1 MRISAAL
8 IGGPMYDPL
17 YRTLSDFTR
26 AAGVEVKVGF
36 QGDHPALNAH
46 LAGLADVPY
55 DLVSTHT
62 KYAPAQ
68 THFLAP
74 LDGLF
79 SLAELEDFIPLV
91 LDLAHVGRQ
100 LYGIPRNIDVRLL
113 HYRTDLLARPPRS
126 WDELLE
132 MARSLNR
139 PPGLYGFLFPG
150 RDSGLFGTF
159 FELAEAGG
167 ARLFPPDR
175 VPQIENAGGRW
186 ALNLLR
192 ACYQEKLVAP
202 EIVDWHFDRV
212 HAAFKAGQAAMV
224 GDWPG
229 YYADYCDPQ
238 SSAVCGRF
246 GLARYPTGPTV
257 QSPVYGGGHT
267 LALTRRGA
275 QKPAALAL
283 LKFLTAPEQQLLEAR
298 AGSVPVRATVMRQ
311 VQAEAQPADQARW
324 HTLEAVIGADI
335 IIPPK
340 FARYPE
346 VEEILWKTVQAAM
359 TGQISVDGALRQMT
373 DQIRAIVTE

>member
-26 AAGVEVKVGF
+26 AAGVEVEVGF

-79 SLAELEDFIPLV
+79 SPAEVEDFIPLV
-91 LDLAHVGRQ
+91 LDLAHVGGQ

-139 PPGLYGFLFPG
+139 SPHFYGFLFPG

-192 ACYQEKLVAP
+192 TCYQEKLVTP

-229 YYADYCDPQ
+229 YYADYCDPDT
-238 SSAVCGRF
+238 SAVYDRF
-246 GLARYPTGPTV
+246 GLARYPTGPTG

-275 QKPAALAL
+275 QKPEALAL
-283 LKFLTAPEQQLLEAR
+283 LKFLTAPERQLLEAR

-311 VQAEAQPADQARW
+311 VQAEAQPADRARW
-324 HTLEAVIGADI
+324 HRLEAVIGADI

-373 DQIRAIVTE
+373 SQIRAIMTE

>member
-17 YRTLSDFTR
+17 YRTLNDFTR
-26 AAGVEVKVGF
+26 TAGVEVEIGF

-46 LAGLADVPY
+46 LAGLEEVPY

-68 THFLAP
+68 TRFLAP
-74 LDGLF
+74 LDALLP
-79 SLAELEDFIPLV
+79 SAELEDFIPLV
-91 LDLAHVGRQ
+91 LDLAKIDGR
-100 LYGIPRNIDVRLL
+100 LYGVPRNIDVRLL
-113 HYRTDLLARPPRS
+113 HYRTDLLARPPRG
-126 WDELLE
+126 WDELVE
-132 MARSLNR
+132 MARSLSR
-139 PPGLYGFLFPG
+139 PPRLYGFLFPG

-192 ACYQEKLVAP
+192 TCYQDKLVAP
-202 EIVDWHFDRV
+202 EIIDWHFDQV
-212 HAAFKAGQAAMV
+212 HAAFKTGQAAMV

-238 SSAVCGRF
+238 TSSVHDRF
-246 GLARYPTGPTV
+246 ALARYPAGPTG

-283 LKFLTAPEQQLLEAR
+283 LKFLTAPDQQLLEAR
-298 AGSVPVRATVMRQ
+298 SGSVPVRKAVMRQ
-311 VQAEAQPADQARW
+311 VQAEAQPASKARW
-324 HTLEAVIGADI
+324 STLEAVIGADI

-340 FARYPE
+340 FARYPD
-346 VEEILWKTVQAAM
+346 VEEVLWKTVQSAM
-359 TGQISVDGALRQMT
+359 TGHISVDSALRRMT